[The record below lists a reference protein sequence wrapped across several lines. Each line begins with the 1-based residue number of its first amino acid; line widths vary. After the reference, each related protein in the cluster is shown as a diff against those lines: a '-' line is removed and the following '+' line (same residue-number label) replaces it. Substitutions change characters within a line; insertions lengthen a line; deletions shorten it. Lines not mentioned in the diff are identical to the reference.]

1 MQSGVLKVHSVS
13 ISLHAGR
20 NSDFLQFQRK
30 HDTHL
35 PHDIVNTFFS
45 YCYIYNTR
53 ITIVVLLSDISPKV
67 SLSRAGGSSSLEALD
82 RFW

>member
-1 MQSGVLKVHSVS
+1 MQSGILKVHSVS

-20 NSDFLQFQRK
+20 YNDFLQFQRK

-35 PHDIVNTFFS
+35 PHDIVNRFFFVIV
-45 YCYIYNTR
+45 IYNIG

-67 SLSRAGGSSSLEALD
+67 SLSRAECSSLEALD
-82 RFW
+82 QFW